1 MLVIDREWE
10 DGDDSAREAEALLSV
25 RDRLVVALDE
35 TKNALGYIH
44 AKYEGGGFYSTEDT
58 SFQNYLEGQVCA
70 YEHAI
75 AVLEGGE

>member
-25 RDRLVVALDE
+25 RDRLIVALAE
-35 TKNALGYIH
+35 THKAL
-44 AKYEGGGFYSTEDT
+44 EDVRT
-58 SFQNYLEGQVCA
+58 KEDSSFQNYLEGQVCA